1 MATVKSST
9 MEENQRA
16 VTKELDAVF
25 QDIPLDAPPSLEDR
39 WDHRAANTVKY
50 LVSGAQIYQLVRQA
64 ALDRE
69 TLRKVFHRLLG
80 AAPRLTG
87 TPFFLKLQMTSP
99 QMTREHLSSQRSSSR
114 ASSRKLPTTRVDKP
128 SPIPEVGLSKSADFD
143 KIASNENH
151 VDGKNIDGID
161 NYRRRRVSWLGTL
174 TAAFN

>member
-39 WDHRAANTVKY
+39 WDHRVANTVLCLKY

-87 TPFFLKLQMTSP
+87 TPFFVKLP
-99 QMTREHLSSQRSSSR
+99 MTRSL
-114 ASSRKLPTTRVDKP
+114 
-128 SPIPEVGLSKSADFD
+128 
-143 KIASNENH
+143 
-151 VDGKNIDGID
+151 
-161 NYRRRRVSWLGTL
+161 
-174 TAAFN
+174 